1 MGDII
6 VAGESAFFLEAFR
19 RVGLVPDGGGAYLLT
34 RAVGRARAME
44 MVMLGEKITAPKA
57 LEWGLINRV
66 VPDADLQEA
75 TQKLAKDLA
84 EGPKSLAMIRK
95 LVWDSLDR
103 DWNAQLVAERLAQRD
118 AGYTKDFREGIDA
131 FLNRRTPNFKGE

>member
-1 MGDII
+1 
-6 VAGESAFFLEAFR
+6 
-19 RVGLVPDGGGAYLLT
+19 
-34 RAVGRARAME
+34 
-44 MVMLGEKITAPKA
+44 
-57 LEWGLINRV
+57 